1 MLILYENF
9 FSHMIN
15 NTSDIV
21 VTLRDK
27 IEQVISL
34 YEKEKQDNNRL
45 KTENLELL
53 GKSEKLDQQYTE
65 LENKYNN
72 LKLAKTIASTGED
85 SHDAKLKINRIVRE
99 IDKCIAMLNR

>member
-1 MLILYENF
+1 
-9 FSHMIN
+9 MIN
-15 NTSDIV
+15 NTNDIV
-21 VTLRDK
+21 VNLKDK

-34 YEKEKQDNNRL
+34 YEKEKQENNRL
-45 KTENLELL
+45 KMENQELL
-53 GKSEKLDQQYTE
+53 DKSKNLGQQFSE
-65 LENKYNN
+65 LQTKYNN